1 MTILC
6 RRQHVAQAG
15 DHDLARLAIVLL
27 LLTISWLVSANT
39 PPITTLQ
46 LQANFQHASLGRYV
60 QYTQSTSDTASIRDV
75 LAQQDRLKWQ
85 ASNADVLNLG
95 FKGGQSWQY
104 WLRARV
110 ENTSHTDM
118 RLLSD
123 VSFPRFDDFAMYAV
137 SDGKITTIYENVG
150 RATKFSNR
158 PINHRDYLG
167 YVVIPAGSS
176 VTLYW
181 HATTAATLIFPV
193 SLWQPDAFY
202 SHDQPILAVFAISY
216 GALLTLA
223 IYNLFIYVSTRERAY
238 LFYVVFML
246 AQTWLIMADVGH
258 IYQWIFPDTQWPR
271 RSLHALAFA
280 VAFCSFTQFTVD
292 YLSLKKAAP
301 ALCRYLQW
309 LSYAAAFAL
318 VCGIIANKQ
327 ILQGSAILLVEVLY
341 ISSVLIA
348 WKIRRQ
354 GVDKAGFYMTAS
366 FMQASGLLVSAFA
379 TTAVVQGLSFNIGYE
394 ALGTT
399 AMGLLLSLALADRI
413 KESQRRELTAVSA
426 MHSAN
431 IAKLAADA
439 QARKA
444 EIEIQAK
451 NEFVATLSHEIRTP
465 LNGVM
470 GVAALLQETP
480 LNAQQRDYVAT
491 IHNSGGL
498 LLNVINDVLDYAK
511 IDAGAMTLSAQ
522 VFTPEALLDELTRI
536 FGYLARAK
544 NLDFESL
551 HQGDGNLSVV
561 GDTFRLRQVLSNLLS
576 NALKFTDRGVISL
589 RMQASKTSDTQ
600 AMLRFEV
607 RDTGIGMTPDQQE
620 RLFEPFSQVDNSSSR
635 RYGGTGLGLVICK
648 RLLTLMGGDI
658 TVQSTPGHGSV
669 FTVDLALPLA
679 TVQQVATASTST
691 ALIAENS
698 PVAADS
704 RFAEMQVLVAEDNP
718 VNVMVIRG
726 VLASFGITPGVASN
740 GNEAV
745 ALASRTSY
753 DLILMDCMMPQMD
766 GYEATRQLRKLERE
780 QTRPPCIIV
789 GLSAHAL
796 PEFRQRAISEG
807 MNDYL
812 TKPIVRQDIE
822 KILHKYHASRH

>member
-1 MTILC
+1 
-6 RRQHVAQAG
+6 
-15 DHDLARLAIVLL
+15 
-27 LLTISWLVSANT
+27 
-39 PPITTLQ
+39 
-46 LQANFQHASLGRYV
+46 
-60 QYTQSTSDTASIRDV
+60 
-75 LAQQDRLKWQ
+75 
-85 ASNADVLNLG
+85 
-95 FKGGQSWQY
+95 
-104 WLRARV
+104 
-110 ENTSHTDM
+110 
-118 RLLSD
+118 
-123 VSFPRFDDFAMYAV
+123 
-137 SDGKITTIYENVG
+137 
-150 RATKFSNR
+150 
-158 PINHRDYLG
+158 
-167 YVVIPAGSS
+167 
-176 VTLYW
+176 
-181 HATTAATLIFPV
+181 
-193 SLWQPDAFY
+193 
-202 SHDQPILAVFAISY
+202 
-216 GALLTLA
+216 
-223 IYNLFIYVSTRERAY
+223 
-238 LFYVVFML
+238 
-246 AQTWLIMADVGH
+246 
-258 IYQWIFPDTQWPR
+258 
-271 RSLHALAFA
+271 
-280 VAFCSFTQFTVD
+280 
-292 YLSLKKAAP
+292 
-301 ALCRYLQW
+301 
-309 LSYAAAFAL
+309 
-318 VCGIIANKQ
+318 
-327 ILQGSAILLVEVLY
+327 
-341 ISSVLIA
+341 
-348 WKIRRQ
+348 
-354 GVDKAGFYMTAS
+354 
-366 FMQASGLLVSAFA
+366 
-379 TTAVVQGLSFNIGYE
+379 
-394 ALGTT
+394 
-399 AMGLLLSLALADRI
+399 
-413 KESQRRELTAVSA
+413 

-780 QTRPPCIIV
+780 QTLPPCIIV